1 MPDITWKVIT
11 KVADR
16 DDAVALMDLIREL
29 GYQPSISGQQDVYE
43 RGLVSETRAGRLI
56 LRNMTLG
63 RSFSLEDIGAWLLAK
78 EYSPKSAAPLLS
90 FMVDEKRS
98 SESRPASIAKSPM
111 EKKHD

>member
-90 FMVDEKRS
+90 FMVDEKKVER
-98 SESRPASIAKSPM
+98 IAPGIYRKIPNG
-111 EKKHD
+111 EKT